1 MTCANALVVHTMT
14 TRERAVVSYSETLL
28 ARYRHLGNNAPS
40 RLVLRFD
47 DVCERYI
54 PITLTPEDTYDPH

>member
-47 DVCERYI
+47 DVCERKYSYYSDAGRYI
-54 PITLTPEDTYDPH
+54 RS